1 MNTILAD
8 SYNHAQ
14 KELQFAL
21 DFVSGRGDLRE
32 KLCNAFK
39 NHLLLLRPD
48 DFPLELRQ
56 DFAALINEFC
66 RSGIHKYGVSCDRS
80 PYLISES
87 QSIDLVGKIIAL
99 HIQLITTDNSQTLGD
114 DLQQ

>member
-1 MNTILAD
+1 MAD
-8 SYNHAQ
+8 SYDHAQ
-14 KELQFAL
+14 KQMQFAL
-21 DFVSGRGDLRE
+21 DFVSGPGELRE
-32 KLCNAFK
+32 KLCDAFK
-39 NHLLLLRPD
+39 SHLLLLRPD

-66 RSGIHKYGVSCDRS
+66 RSGIHKYGVNCDRS

-99 HIQLITTDNSQTLGD
+99 HIQLITSDESQNLGD
-114 DLQQ
+114 GAQQ